1 MFVLPKLNYQLHSLN
16 GFISEK
22 TMRVHY
28 YKHHQGYID
37 KLNELLKGNTELENQ
52 TLHYIIMHSNGKLF
66 NNASQHYN
74 HSFFWK
80 SLSPT
85 KQKIP
90 AKIYSLIIQRY
101 ISFENFRKIFIE
113 KAVNHFG
120 SGYIWIVQNPF
131 TKMLDIITTDNAMCP
146 QRMYLRPILTLDLWE
161 HAYYLDYM
169 NERKKYV
176 QLFFNHIDWDFAN
189 QNLLK

>member
-176 QLFFNHIDWDFAN
+176 QLFFNHINWDFAN

>member
-1 MFVLPKLNYQLHSLN
+1 MFKLPKLDYQLNSLN

-22 TMRVHY
+22 TMKVHY

-37 KLNELLKGNTELENQ
+37 KLNEMIEGTNLQDKS
-52 TLHYIIMHSNGKLF
+52 LHYIIMHSNSKLF

-80 SLSPT
+80 SMSPS

-90 AKIYSLIIQRY
+90 QDIYLKIIQRY
-101 ISFENFRKIFIE
+101 ISFENFKKIFIE

-120 SGYIWIVQNPF
+120 SGYIWLVQNPF
-131 TKMLDIITTDNAMCP
+131 TKVIDIITTSDAMCP

-176 QLFFNHIDWDFAN
+176 QAFFNHINWFFAN
-189 QNLLK
+189 ENLLK